1 MLIKVDNRDS
11 NLFDKCVEI
20 LNTNNDKYSFIKVE
34 KELLPLGDI
43 IIYANANGDTNNEK
57 LLEKVIIERK
67 SLPDL
72 AASIR
77 DGRYNEQSFRLQQ
90 CSMHNHNIF
99 YVVEGD
105 LRYYKPFK
113 GNVDKKTLLSAL
125 VSLSYFKGFSVHRT
139 FNLEET
145 AEWIIQFAYKIHKE
159 SDSKGHYDMTPVAN
173 PNQIFINTSASTSSN
188 ANQNQEQINSNSES
202 YSEVCNRIKKNNIT
216 KENIGEI
223 MLMQIPNVS
232 SASAIAIMEKYKTM
246 SNLIKAL
253 EESDEALNG
262 ISMKNKNGDK
272 RKISKTCIA
281 NIYSYLKSSTKEI
294 E

>member
-20 LNTNNDKYSFIKVE
+20 LNTNSDKYSFIKVE

-43 IIYANANGDTNNEK
+43 IIYQESSSD

-173 PNQIFINTSASTSSN
+173 PNQIFINTSGSDSSDSI
-188 ANQNQEQINSNSES
+188 QEQINTNSES

-246 SNLIKAL
+246 SNLLKAL
-253 EESDEALNG
+253 EQSDEALNG

-281 NIYSYLKSSTKEI
+281 NIYGYLKENQ
-294 E
+294 

>member
-20 LNTNNDKYSFIKVE
+20 LNTNNDKYGFIKIE

-43 IIYANANGDTNNEK
+43 IIYQESSSD

-99 YVVEGD
+99 YVIEGD

-125 VSLSYFKGFSVHRT
+125 VSLSYYKGFSVHRT

-145 AEWIIQFAYKIHKE
+145 AEWIIQFAYKINKE
-159 SDSKGHYDMTPVAN
+159 SGCKGHYDNNPISD
-173 PNQIFINTSASTSSN
+173 PNQIFVNTSEDQSDISN
-188 ANQNQEQINSNSES
+188 TNLNTQANES

-246 SNLIKAL
+246 SNLLKAL
-253 EESDEALNG
+253 EESSDALNG
-262 ISMKNKNGDK
+262 IAMKNKNGDK
-272 RKISKTCIA
+272 RKISKTCIS
-281 NIYSYLKSSTKEI
+281 NIYAYLSTKES

>member
-20 LNTNNDKYSFIKVE
+20 LNTNSDKYGFITVE
-34 KELLPLGDI
+34 KELLPLGDV
-43 IIYANANGDTNNEK
+43 IIYANANSDTNNEN

-113 GNVDKKTLLSAL
+113 GNVDKKTLISAL

-159 SDSKGHYDMTPVAN
+159 SGCKGHYDNNAISD
-173 PNQIFINTSASTSSN
+173 PNQIFVNTNEDQSDISN
-188 ANQNQEQINSNSES
+188 TNLNPPANES